1 MPAKNLAQIAALPLD
16 ILRAAH
22 LVDRVF
28 LDAPVRQWVLRLP
41 YTLRYR
47 MAYDSKLVSAI
58 HQIFMQAVFAS
69 LRRRARAGK
78 TIAGKKLKCGAMNF
92 IQRSGDALNL
102 NVHFHKIAFGEK
114 TQLICKW
121 LKQ

>member
-28 LDAPVRQWVLRLP
+28 PDAPVRQWVLRLP
-41 YTLRYR
+41 HTLRYR

-58 HQIFMQAVFAS
+58 YQIFVQAVFAS
-69 LRRRARAGK
+69 LRRRVRIVG
-78 TIAGKKLKCGAMNF
+78 MNCLL
-92 IQRSGDALNL
+92 SGNPAAQASQQ
-102 NVHFHKIAFGEK
+102 V
-114 TQLICKW
+114 LICICP
-121 LKQ
+121 LPEFRPH